1 MGAQETHA
9 QTISKLIDAE
19 LGRYLA
25 PAVLKDIR
33 KQSLEL
39 SNKIRGLQRTNTK
52 REKLKKDLSVFK
64 WRSASWR
71 GTGRS
76 LRAFCV
82 CFS

>member
-25 PAVLKDIR
+25 PAVLKDIG

-39 SNKIRGLQRTNTK
+39 SNKIRGSQRTNTK
-52 REKLKKDLSVFK
+52 RG
-64 WRSASWR
+64 SAS
-71 GTGRS
+71 
-76 LRAFCV
+76 
-82 CFS
+82 